1 MPLSLRM
8 PPEKEEL
15 IKKAATKAG
24 KTKTAFVLE
33 AVDEKLGITKDREK
47 LIRDLAGWISH
58 DEANELRKSLE
69 IFNRVDEEDWDWN

>member
-15 IKKAATKAG
+15 IKRAATKAG

-33 AVDEKLGITKDREK
+33 AVDEKLGIIKDREK
-47 LIRDLAGWISH
+47 LIRDLAGYMSP

-69 IFNRVDEEDWDWN
+69 VFNRVDEEDWN

>member
-1 MPLSLRM
+1 MPLSLRV
-8 PPEKEEL
+8 PPDKEEL
-15 IKKAATKAG
+15 IKRAATKAG

-58 DEANELRKSLE
+58 DEANELRKSLDV
-69 IFNRVDEEDWDWN
+69 FSKVDEEDWN

>member
-69 IFNRVDEEDWDWN
+69 VFNRVDEEDWN

>member
-1 MPLSLRM
+1 MPLSLRI

-15 IKKAATKAG
+15 IKRAAAKAG

-33 AVDEKLGITKDREK
+33 AVDEKLGIIKDREK

-69 IFNRVDEEDWDWN
+69 VFNKVDEEDWN

>member
-15 IKKAATKAG
+15 IKRAATKAG

-33 AVDEKLGITKDREK
+33 AVDEKLGIIKDREK
-47 LIRDLAGWISH
+47 LIRDLAGYMSP
-58 DEANELRKSLE
+58 DEANELRKSIE
-69 IFNRVDEEDWDWN
+69 VFNKVDEEDWN

>member
-1 MPLSLRM
+1 MRM

-15 IKKAATKAG
+15 IKRAATKAG

-69 IFNRVDEEDWDWN
+69 VFNRVDEEDWN

>member
-15 IKKAATKAG
+15 IKRAATKAG

-58 DEANELRKSLE
+58 NEANELRKSLE
-69 IFNRVDEEDWDWN
+69 VFNRVDEEDWN

>member
-1 MPLSLRM
+1 MRM

-15 IKKAATKAG
+15 IKRAATKAG

-58 DEANELRKSLE
+58 NEANELRKSLE
-69 IFNRVDEEDWDWN
+69 VFNRVDEEDWN

>member
-15 IKKAATKAG
+15 IKKAAKKAG

-69 IFNRVDEEDWDWN
+69 VFNRVDEEDWD

>member
-1 MPLSLRM
+1 MALSLRI

-33 AVDEKLGITKDREK
+33 AIDEKLGIAKDREK
-47 LIRDLAGWISH
+47 LIRELAGWSSH
-58 DEANELRKSLE
+58 DEADELRESLE
-69 IFNRVDEEDWDWN
+69 IFNGIDEEDWD

>member
-15 IKKAATKAG
+15 IKKAAAKAG

-33 AVDEKLGITKDREK
+33 AVDEKLGIIKDREK
-47 LIRDLAGWISH
+47 LIRDLAGWSSH

-69 IFNRVDEEDWDWN
+69 VFNRIAESE

>member
-15 IKKAATKAG
+15 IKKAATKVG
-24 KTKTAFVLE
+24 KTKTAFIIE
-33 AVDEKLGITKDREK
+33 AVDEKLGIIKDREK

-58 DEANELRKSLE
+58 DEANELRKSIE
-69 IFNRVDEEDWDWN
+69 VFNRIEEEDWN